1 MASKLK
7 KQKVVDLTE
16 DNSDSFQNAFSSFLS
31 STQGIEN
38 RLTDDIKKI
47 PTGIDFLDAIT
58 GGGIPCKFSVFV
70 GKPGGGKS
78 SLLASIIKSG
88 QKKWGNKFIAVYAD
102 SEESMS
108 QQRLKDL
115 GCIYP
120 VSIINGL
127 TIEKLFKCVE
137 SVCAFKEANPESLEI
152 PSLIV
157 WDSIAN
163 TQTED
168 LMNSEELSNTDGMRR
183 ANILSKYIPKYVDRL
198 AKYNVALA
206 AVNQYRDKPNVGG
219 GPQAADMRNMGQD
232 VTTPGGH
239 AVQYNA
245 YLMLDIAQGPMYKN
259 DPYGY
264 PMAPVT
270 VKAIK
275 NKSFTSNVPIVL
287 NFNHTKGFSNFW
299 TNYEFLKTRKYIKA
313 GSRCSLNS
321 YPTVTFFQKNVAN
334 LYNTNPEFKEAF
346 NADLKTA
353 FEEFIKEHS
362 AENMDKDSWDPSSDV
377 TNYTEPVVQ
386 YDSPDMHP
394 ETLEE
399 ESVELFDVD

>member
-7 KQKVVDLTE
+7 KQTVVDISE
-16 DNSDSFQNAFSSFLS
+16 ENSNPFQNALSSFLT

-38 RLTDDIKKI
+38 KLTDDIKKI
-47 PTGIDFLDAIT
+47 PTGIDLLDAIT

-88 QKKWGNKFIAVYAD
+88 QKKWGTKFIAVYAD

-127 TIEKLFKCVE
+127 TVEKLFKCVE
-137 SVCAFKEANPESLEI
+137 SVCAFKEANPELLEI
-152 PSLIV
+152 PSVIV

-198 AKYNVALA
+198 AKYNIALA
-206 AVNQYRDKPNVGG
+206 AVNQYRDKPNTTG
-219 GPQAADMRNMGQD
+219 GPAVADMRHMNRD

-239 AVQYNA
+239 AVSYNA
-245 YLMLDIAQGPMYKN
+245 YLMLDISQGPIDKKN
-259 DPYGY
+259 PYGF
-264 PMAPVT
+264 PMTPIT
-270 VKAIK
+270 INSIK
-275 NKSFTSNVPIVL
+275 NKSFTPNVPIVL
-287 NFNHTKGFSNFW
+287 NFNHAKGFSNFW
-299 TNYEFLKTRKYIKA
+299 TNYEFLKARKYIKA
-313 GSRCSLNS
+313 AARCSLNS

-334 LYNTNPEFKEAF
+334 LYNTNQDFKDAF
-346 NADLKTA
+346 NADLKA
-353 FEEFIKEHS
+353 AIAEFIKEHS
-362 AENMDKDSWDPSSDV
+362 AENMDHDSWDPSSDF
-377 TNYTEPVVQ
+377 VVQ
-386 YDSPDMHP
+386 YDSPNSPDTNYVEP
-394 ETLEE
+394 SEE
-399 ESVELFDVD
+399 PVELFDDAE